1 MKNPWKIAFIISL
14 ALFSLGAIFFYQY
27 ARFNDNKLHVVFCD
41 VGQGDAIFVR
51 TPKGLDI
58 LIDGGP
64 DTSVLSC
71 LSNHMPFWDRTIEV
85 VALTHP
91 HADHLVGLIS
101 VLKRYKVESFISE
114 KLENKTESFN
124 ELSRIVQNK
133 KISSRYVFLG
143 DKLRI
148 KDGVVLQVL
157 SPSKEFL
164 QRTSPGGVIGESG
177 EFASLVLLLSYGE
190 FDVLLTGD
198 SQVSGLEEALG
209 VKPLPELEVF
219 QVPHHGSKTGLN
231 SEILNEVRPRLAVIS
246 VGKNNKYGHPS
257 KEVIEILRNREIN
270 LPAGKAGI
278 LRTDQ
283 DGEAEI
289 VSDGKGW
296 GARQKR

>member
-14 ALFSLGAIFFYQY
+14 ALFSLGAIFFYQN

-51 TPKGLDI
+51 TPKGLNI

-64 DTSVLSC
+64 DNSVLSC

-91 HADHLVGLIS
+91 HADHLVGLIG
-101 VLKRYKVESFISE
+101 VLKRYKVDLFIAE
-114 KLENKTESFN
+114 KLENKTESFR
-124 ELSRIVQNK
+124 ELARVVQNK
-133 KISSRYVFLG
+133 KINSRYVFAG

-164 QRTSPGGVIGESG
+164 ARTSPTGVIGESG
-177 EFASLVLLLSYGE
+177 EFASLILLLSYGE

-198 SQVSGLEEALG
+198 SQVFELAEALAASQG
-209 VKPLPELEVF
+209 EALQGEVEVF
-219 QVPHHGSKTGLN
+219 QVPHHGSKTGISQELIDQIN
-231 SEILNEVRPRLAVIS
+231 PKLAVIS

-257 KEVIEILRNREIN
+257 KEVIEILKSREVRT
-270 LPAGKAGI
+270 

-283 DGEAEI
+283 NGEVEI
-289 VSDGKGW
+289 VTDGKGW
-296 GARQKR
+296 GVR

>member
-27 ARFNDNKLHVVFCD
+27 SRFNDGKLHVVFCD
-41 VGQGDAIFVR
+41 VGQGDAIFIR
-51 TPKGLDI
+51 TPKGTDV

-64 DTSVLSC
+64 DNSVLSC

-91 HADHLVGLIS
+91 HADHLVGLIG
-101 VLKRYKVESFISE
+101 VLKRYKVDLFITE

-124 ELSRIVQNK
+124 ELVRVVQNK
-133 KISSRYVFLG
+133 KISSRYVFVG

-164 QRTSPGGVIGESG
+164 TRTSSTGVIGESG
-177 EFASLVLLLSYGE
+177 EFASLVLLVSYGQ
-190 FDVLLTGD
+190 FDTLLTGD
-198 SQVSGLEEALG
+198 SQVLELAEALQTASQG
-209 VKPLPELEVF
+209 EALQEVEVF
-219 QVPHHGSKTGLN
+219 QVPHHGSKTGINQELVDQIN
-231 SEILNEVRPRLAVIS
+231 PKLAVIS

-257 KEVIEILRNREIN
+257 KEIIELLN
-270 LPAGKAGI
+270 GSKVKI
-278 LRTDQ
+278 LRTERN
-283 DGEAEI
+283 GEVEI
-289 VSDGKGW
+289 VSDEKGW
-296 GARQKR
+296 GVR